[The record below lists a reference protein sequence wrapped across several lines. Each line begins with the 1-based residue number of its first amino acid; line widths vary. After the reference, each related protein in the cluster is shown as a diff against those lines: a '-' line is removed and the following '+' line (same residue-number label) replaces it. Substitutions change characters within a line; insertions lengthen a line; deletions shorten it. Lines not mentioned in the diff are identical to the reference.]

1 MEEYAG
7 SCSDRKELQ
16 ADLKLSFR
24 KMFADQFANVYKLSG
39 KSLEFMGCV
48 KLDEDGAAVIS
59 GVDSAGEYV
68 VMVCGFSDLHGDIT
82 NDGVLN
88 ALNAAADKSFH
99 FSVPLRNLSGRI
111 FLNSVHQMQYKR
123 PSPSL

>member
-1 MEEYAG
+1 M
-7 SCSDRKELQ
+7 D
-16 ADLKLSFR
+16 
-24 KMFADQFANVYKLSG
+24 
-39 KSLEFMGCV
+39 CV
-48 KLDEDGAAVIS
+48 KLDEDGTAVIS

-68 VMVCGFSDLHGDIT
+68 VMVCGFSDLPGDIT

-88 ALNAAADKSFH
+88 ALNAATDKCFIFLFRSEIFRGG
-99 FSVPLRNLSGRI
+99 F